1 MSVNCALW
9 QQSPINPEV
18 VMVPR
23 RGCQVNREKTGPGE
37 MMLLSEPW
45 FHCCQPQQGLWKQSR
60 QQWTVLGSW
69 RLSTVLLCDLKSHW
83 ISNSESFPSCCVSN
97 LHLWFIAGFNPSP
110 PIHSSVPAMATTC
123 HSDGSTQPHPLQDR
137 LEMGAKCILIW
148 ILWGWHV
155 GLTRHTVGFSLV
167 QSLGDDSN
175 LPRKALSVLPR
186 RTKLCQSPREGLIRC
201 LWICEKEYS
210 PLNKH
215 VLLKNS
221 L

>member
-9 QQSPINPEV
+9 QQSPINLVV

-23 RGCQVNREKTGPGE
+23 RGCQVNREKTGPRE

-45 FHCCQPQQGLWKQSR
+45 FHCCETQQGLWEQSE
-60 QQWTVLGSW
+60 QQWTVLGMW
-69 RLSTVLLCDLKSHW
+69 RLSSVLLRDLKSYW
-83 ISNSESFPSCCVSN
+83 ISYSESFPSCYVSN
-97 LHLWFIAGFNPSP
+97 LRLWFITGFSPSP

-123 HSDGSTQPHPLQDR
+123 HPNSSTPLPPAKDG
-137 LEMGAKCILIW
+137 LEMGAKCVLIW
-148 ILWGWHV
+148 ILCSWHF
-155 GLTRHTVGFSLV
+155 GLARHTVGFSLV
-167 QSLGDDSN
+167 QSLGDDSD
-175 LPRKALSVLPR
+175 LPRKGLSVLPR
-186 RTKLCQSPREGLIRC
+186 RTKLCQSPRESLIRC